1 MCDMQTSDVTAL
13 KITENAV
20 HSTSS
25 DLPSSVSIKREPPD
39 NGYELSPVS
48 LDQSA
53 SPQQSP
59 SSSPAIIPASVVLA
73 STNPIKQQVYPQS
86 PQSDDSDASA
96 AKRRKGPAPRTD
108 LELCLVCGDRASGF
122 HYNALSCEGC
132 KGFFRRSVTKNAVY
146 KCTRGGNCEM
156 DMYMRR
162 KCQECRL
169 RKCRE
174 VGMLPECLL
183 TEEQC
188 KSKRQRKMLKQH
200 HTQTTPQ
207 QPQQSVVLEDGEVVE
222 LADEQKEIID
232 KIVQAQRELEIP
244 GPHDIRK
251 VTPWPDDNDTTTTE
265 TEKLHNRFA
274 HITEL
279 TILTVQLVVEFSKKL
294 PGFLDLCREDQIV
307 LLKGSAIE
315 VLLLRAAMRYIREDD
330 AIIFGNGLPYTRTKL
345 YNGGIGDIVD
355 PMYEFSR
362 GMVDLDLDYEDYTL
376 LMAIVIFSA
385 DRAQVTNRKDVEA
398 VQEKYLEMLRTRLK
412 MKKPKDALVLPK
424 VLMKL
429 TELRSLNNS
438 HSEMLFALK
447 LQDQEI
453 PPLLAEIWDVQ

>member
-1 MCDMQTSDVTAL
+1 MCDEETVEIAAL
-13 KITENAV
+13 KITEDAV
-20 HSTSS
+20 HSTSG
-25 DLPSSVSIKREPPD
+25 DPPTNVNIKREPQD
-39 NGYELSPVS
+39 SGYEISPSS
-48 LDQSA
+48 LDQSS
-53 SPQQSP
+53 SPHQSP

-73 STNPIKQQVYPQS
+73 STVPLKRQIYPQS
-86 PQSDDSDASA
+86 PLNDEDGNST
-96 AKRRKGPAPRTD
+96 KRRKGPAPRMEV
-108 LELCLVCGDRASGF
+108 ELCLVCGDRASGF

-132 KGFFRRSVTKNAVY
+132 KGFFRRSITKNAVY

-200 HTQTTPQ
+200 TSPQ
-207 QPQQSVVLEDGEVVE
+207 QPQQSVDEDGENEYFE
-222 LADEQKEIID
+222 LSEEQRELID
-232 KIVQAQRELEIP
+232 KIVQAQHDLEIP
-244 GPHDIRK
+244 GPEDIKK
-251 VTPWPDDNDTTTTE
+251 VTPWPSENDDHLTE
-265 TEKLHNRFA
+265 QEKLHNRFA

-294 PGFLDLCREDQIV
+294 PGFLDLIREDQIV

-315 VLLLRAAMRYIREDD
+315 VLLLRAAMRYVREDD
-330 AIIFGNGLPYTRTKL
+330 AIIFGNGLPYSRHKL
-345 YNGGIGDIVD
+345 CDGGIGDIVD

-362 GMVDLDLDYEDYTL
+362 SMVDLELDYEDYTL

-385 DRAQVTNRKDVEA
+385 DRAQVTDGKAVEA
-398 VQEKYLEMLRTRLK
+398 IQEKYLDMLRTRLK
-412 MKKPKDALVLPK
+412 MKKPKDTLVLPK

-429 TELRSLNNS
+429 TELRTLNNS

-447 LQDQEI
+447 LQDQQI